1 MDLRAYLKSSVNIS
15 TPAYYFDTDV
25 FEKRIDF
32 VKKELPEIPL
42 TFSIKANPFL
52 LNRLPENLRHVE
64 VCSPG
69 ELKICKAYEI
79 PGDRII
85 YSGVN
90 KEIEDVTE
98 AIEYGADIATAESIL
113 HVELEQEAAERVGKQ
128 QKVILRLTSGNQFGM
143 SEEDILSILAN
154 QERYPN
160 LDIYGIHYYS
170 GTQKKKRQID
180 KDFEKL
186 DAALTR
192 FKDET
197 GFEPELVEM
206 GPGFPVDYFNPPY
219 DETEEATLVE
229 NKDTILAFAKKYPLG
244 IEMGRYLATPCGTY
258 ATKVMDIKNNSDTD
272 YIICDGG
279 IHHLKYHGQT
289 MAMQIPEMEVLN
301 TSVES
306 KSYCICGSLCTVA
319 DVLVREV
326 ELPIVSRNDVI
337 LFHRCGAYSVT
348 EGSALFLS
356 RKMPEVYLYNEADGL
371 EKMRSFVDAADINRA
386 IKELMAPGPGNKE

>member
-1 MDLRAYLKSSVNIS
+1 MDLRDYLKNIGNIS

-25 FEKRIDF
+25 FEKRVNF
-32 VKKELPEIPL
+32 VKRELLDIPL

-52 LNRLPENLRHVE
+52 LSRLPQNLRHVE

-69 ELKICKAYEI
+69 ELKICKAYGI
-79 PGDRII
+79 SGNRII

-98 AIEYGADIATAESIL
+98 AIEFGVDIVTAESIL
-113 HVELEQEAAERVGKQ
+113 HVELEQEATEKVGKQ

-143 SEEDILSILAN
+143 SEADILNILTN
-154 QERYPN
+154 QAKYSN
-160 LDIYGIHYYS
+160 LNIYGIHYYS

-180 KDFEKL
+180 RDFEKL
-186 DAALTR
+186 DAVLACFR
-192 FKDET
+192 EET
-197 GFEPELVEM
+197 GFVPKLVEI
-206 GPGFPVDYFNPPY
+206 GPGLPVEYFNSPY
-219 DETEEATLVE
+219 DEIEEAILIE

-244 IEMGRYLATPCGTY
+244 LEMGRYFAAPCGTY
-258 ATKVMDIKNNSDTD
+258 ASRVMDIKTNSDTD

-279 IHHLKYHGQT
+279 IQHLKYHGQT
-289 MAMQIPEMEVLN
+289 MAMQIPDMEVRN
-301 TSVES
+301 FSTET

-326 ELPIVSRNDVI
+326 ELPVVSRNDVI

-356 RKMPEVYLYNEADGL
+356 RKLPEVYLYNEADGL
-371 EKMRSFVDAADINRA
+371 EKMRSFVDAADINR
-386 IKELMAPGPGNKE
+386 KE

>member
-1 MDLRAYLKSSVNIS
+1 MGLREYLKNSGNVS
-15 TPAYYFDTDV
+15 TPAFYFDTDV

-32 VKKELPEIPL
+32 VNRELPGIPL

-52 LNRLPENLRHVE
+52 LSRLPQNLRHVE

-69 ELKICKAYEI
+69 ELKICKAYRI
-79 PGDRII
+79 PGSKII

-98 AIEYGADIATAESIL
+98 AIEYGVDIATAESVL
-113 HVELEQEAAERVGKQ
+113 HVELEQKSAYKAGKQ

-143 SEEDILSILAN
+143 SEADLLGILAD
-154 QERYPN
+154 RAKYPN
-160 LDIYGIHYYS
+160 LNIYGIHYYS

-186 DAALTR
+186 DAALSR
-192 FKDET
+192 FKEET
-197 GFEPELVEM
+197 GFVPKLVEM

-219 DETEEATLVE
+219 DETEEATLME
-229 NKDTILAFAKKYPLG
+229 NKDTILAFAEKYPLG
-244 IEMGRYLATPCGTY
+244 IEMGRYLAASCGTY
-258 ATKVMDIKNNSDTD
+258 ATKVMDIKNNSDTN

-289 MAMQIPEMEVLN
+289 MAMQIPEMEVPN
-301 TSVES
+301 TSVET
-306 KSYCICGSLCTVA
+306 KPYCICGSLCTVA

-326 ELPIVSRNDVI
+326 ELPVVSRNDVI
-337 LFHRCGAYSVT
+337 FFHRCGAYSVT
-348 EGSALFLS
+348 EGSTLFLS
-356 RKMPEVYLYNEADGL
+356 RMMPEVYLYSEATGL
-371 EKMRSFVDAADINRA
+371 EKIRGFVDAADINQ
-386 IKELMAPGPGNKE
+386 KD

>member
-1 MDLRAYLKSSVNIS
+1 MKLREYLKNSGNIS

-32 VKKELPEIPL
+32 VKGELLDIPL

-52 LNRLPENLRHVE
+52 LSRLPQNLRHVE

-69 ELKICKAYEI
+69 ELKICKFYGI
-79 PGDRII
+79 PGSRII

-98 AIEYGADIATAESIL
+98 AIEYGVDIATAESIL
-113 HVELEQEAAERVGKQ
+113 HVKLEQEAAYKAGKQ

-143 SEEDILSILAN
+143 SEEDILSILGN
-154 QERYPN
+154 QEKYLN

-186 DAALTR
+186 DAALTL
-192 FKDET
+192 FKKKT
-197 GFEPELVEM
+197 GFVPKLIEM

-219 DETEEATLVE
+219 DETEEMTLRE
-229 NKDTILAFAKKYPLG
+229 NKETILAFAEKYPLG
-244 IEMGRYLATPCGTY
+244 IEMGRYLAAPCGTF
-258 ATKVMDIKNNSDTD
+258 ASRVKDVKNNSDTN
-272 YIICDGG
+272 YIICDGE

-289 MAMQIPEMEVLN
+289 MAMQIPEMEILN
-301 TSVES
+301 VSTES
-306 KSYCICGSLCTVA
+306 RPYCICGSLCTVA

-326 ELPIVSRNDVI
+326 ELPVVSRNDVI

-356 RKMPEVYLYNEADGL
+356 RKMPEVYLYNEATGL
-371 EKMRSFVDAADINRA
+371 EKMRSFVDAADINR
-386 IKELMAPGPGNKE
+386 KE

>member
-1 MDLRAYLKSSVNIS
+1 MDLRDYLKNIGNIS

-25 FEKRIDF
+25 FEKRVNF
-32 VKKELPEIPL
+32 VKRELLDIPL

-52 LNRLPENLRHVE
+52 LSRLPQNLRHVE

-69 ELKICKAYEI
+69 ELKICKAYGI
-79 PGDRII
+79 SGNRII

-98 AIEYGADIATAESIL
+98 AIEFGVDIVTAESIL
-113 HVELEQEAAERVGKQ
+113 HVELEQEAAEKVGKQ

-143 SEEDILSILAN
+143 SEADILNILTN
-154 QERYPN
+154 QAKYSN
-160 LDIYGIHYYS
+160 LNIYGIHYYS

-180 KDFEKL
+180 RDFEKL
-186 DAALTR
+186 DAVLAR
-192 FKDET
+192 FREET
-197 GFEPELVEM
+197 GFVPKLVEM
-206 GPGFPVDYFNPPY
+206 GPGLPVEYFNSPY
-219 DETEEATLVE
+219 DEIEEAILIE

-244 IEMGRYLATPCGTY
+244 LEMGRYFAAPCGTY
-258 ATKVMDIKNNSDTD
+258 ASRVMDIKTNSDTD

-279 IHHLKYHGQT
+279 FHHLKYHGQT
-289 MAMQIPEMEVLN
+289 MAMQIPDMEVRN
-301 TSVES
+301 SSTET

-326 ELPIVSRNDVI
+326 ELPVVSRNDVI

-356 RKMPEVYLYNEADGL
+356 RKLPEVYLYNEADGL
-371 EKMRSFVDAADINRA
+371 EKMRSFVDAADINR
-386 IKELMAPGPGNKE
+386 KE